1 MQRFTTRS
9 NFSTFINTTYSFPN
23 ELKCM
28 NKLGFQRTA
37 GGGRAKL
44 YGKGI
49 TRSPSAGFLTE
60 NLL

>member
-1 MQRFTTRS
+1 MRGFTTRS

-28 NKLGFQRTA
+28 TKLGFKRTA

-44 YGKGI
+44 YVKGM
-49 TRSPSAGFLTE
+49 THSPSAGFLTE